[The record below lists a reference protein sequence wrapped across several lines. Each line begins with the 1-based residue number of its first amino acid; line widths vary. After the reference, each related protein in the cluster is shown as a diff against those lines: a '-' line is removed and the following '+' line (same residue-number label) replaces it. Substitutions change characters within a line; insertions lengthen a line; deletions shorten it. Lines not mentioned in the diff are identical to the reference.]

1 MPEPVD
7 GAAPGR
13 DAAPARDALA
23 SGEAPASADATGRQD
38 RPASVPVLPRAWA
51 GARVVLVHDWLTG
64 MRGGEKVL
72 ESLCRLFPDAPLVT
86 LVHARGSVSPLI
98 ERRRIRTSVVQMLPR
113 ATRWYRHYLPLFP
126 AAVELLDLDDA
137 DLVISTSHCAAKAV
151 IRSGRAFHVC
161 YCHSPMRYAWDQFEA
176 YFGPARV
183 GARRSAVMR
192 RLMAGLARWDRST
205 AHRVDRF
212 LANSQY
218 VAARIARYYN
228 RAATVLHPPVDT
240 QFFTPG
246 GFREGASLA
255 SDLSARQA
263 RGGGAPRELLS
274 EDEPFFLVVS
284 ALVPYKRIDLA
295 VAAAARLG
303 VPLKIAGDGP
313 DRARLAARAGTTAE
327 WLGPVDDDTLRRLYR
342 RAQAVVLP
350 GEEDFGIVPV
360 EAMACGR
367 PVVALGRGGA
377 CETVADGQTGVLV
390 PELTVEALAHGLDR
404 ARRTAFDPARLRSQ
418 AERFSVARFEAAFT
432 SWLQEAL
439 PSAAC

>member
-1 MPEPVD
+1 MPEP
-7 GAAPGR
+7 
-13 DAAPARDALA
+13 APAT
-23 SGEAPASADATGRQD
+23 P
-38 RPASVPVLPRAWA
+38 RPRWA
-51 GARVVLVHDWLTG
+51 NARVVLVHDWLTG

-72 ESLCRLFPDAPLVT
+72 ESLCRLFPTAELAT

-98 ERRRIRTSVVQMLPR
+98 ESRRIHTSLIQRLPG

-126 AAVELLDLDDA
+126 SVIELVDLDDA
-137 DLVISTSHCAAKAV
+137 DLVISTSHCAAKSV

-161 YCHSPMRYAWDQFEA
+161 YCHSPMRYAWDQFDA
-176 YFGPARV
+176 YFGPERL
-183 GARRSAVMR
+183 GRWPSAAMR
-192 RLMAGLARWDRST
+192 PVMAGLARWDRGT

-240 QFFTPG
+240 RFFTPG
-246 GFREGASLA
+246 GDTPAS
-255 SDLSARQA
+255 
-263 RGGGAPRELLS
+263 
-274 EDEPFFLVVS
+274 FFLVVS

-313 DRARLAARAGTTAE
+313 DRQRLEALAGPDVE
-327 WLGPVDDDTLRRLYR
+327 FLGAVDDETLRMLYR
-342 RAQAVVLP
+342 RTRAVVLP

-377 CETVADGQTGVLV
+377 CETVLSGQTGILV
-390 PELTVEALAHGLDR
+390 DEATPEAFADGLDR
-404 ARRTAFDPARLRSQ
+404 AARQTFDATRLRAH
-418 AERFSVARFEAAFT
+418 AETFAVDRFETGFQA
-432 SWLQEAL
+432 WLQEAL
-439 PSAAC
+439 PSDAC